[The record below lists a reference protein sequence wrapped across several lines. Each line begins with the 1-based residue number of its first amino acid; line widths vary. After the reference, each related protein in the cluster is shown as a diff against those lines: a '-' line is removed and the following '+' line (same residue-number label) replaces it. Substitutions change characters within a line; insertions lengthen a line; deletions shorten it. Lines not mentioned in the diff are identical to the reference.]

1 MKAAEF
7 KKLIKPLIKESVKE
21 LLFEEGILSGLISEV
36 AKGLQS
42 NIVVE
47 ARTPAPPTD
56 QRAQEEKL
64 EKEKQE
70 KIKRLNESAKYD
82 AFAGTKVP
90 REQSQGPLSGVS
102 PADSGVDITAIQQIA
117 NGKWKRLIG

>member
-21 LLFEEGILSGLISEV
+21 LLFEEGILSSLISEV
-36 AKGLQS
+36 AKGLQN

-47 ARTPAPPTD
+47 ARAPARVVD

-64 EKEKQE
+64 EREKQE
-70 KIKRLNESAKYD
+70 RIKRLNESAKYD
-82 AFAGTKVP
+82 AFAGTEVP
-90 REQSQGPLSGVS
+90 REQSQGALSGIS
-102 PADSGVDITAIQQIA
+102 PGDRGVDITAIEQIA

>member
-56 QRAQEEKL
+56 EIIKEKL